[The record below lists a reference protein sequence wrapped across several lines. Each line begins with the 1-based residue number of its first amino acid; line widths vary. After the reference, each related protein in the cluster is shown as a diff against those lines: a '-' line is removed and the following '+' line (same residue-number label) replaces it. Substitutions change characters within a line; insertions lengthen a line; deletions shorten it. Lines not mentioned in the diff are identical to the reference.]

1 MEIKDRKLLCNLE
14 AAEIQENLD
23 KSDLNDKILGYYVG
37 QNESKID
44 LNEVVK
50 GLGGFDQTKQ
60 EQLQQINNIPLTE
73 IKLYQIIQ
81 DFDTRFKEHKDTF
94 LNLGSS

>member
-1 MEIKDRKLLCNLE
+1 MEIKDRKVLCNLE

-23 KSDLNDKILGYYVG
+23 KSDLNDKILEYYVG

-50 GLGGFDQTKQ
+50 RLEGFDQTKQ

-81 DFDTRFKEHKDTF
+81 DFDTRFKEHKDKF